1 MVHWSVCLSFT
12 FRNAAPEANNRL
24 VDRAYTEKWL
34 VSAKSSPEED
44 AAFAMRLKASRAH
57 IERYADGRTESQW
70 SRFAAREIPSKN
82 VVKAI
87 CGLGC
92 LLSWVGESERS
103 VFSV

>member
-1 MVHWSVCLSFT
+1 MRCNELWICQSVCLLPQT
-12 FRNAAPEANNRL
+12 CLAAAREANNRL

-70 SRFAAREIPSKN
+70 SRFASGKFLVR
-82 VVKAI
+82 
-87 CGLGC
+87 
-92 LLSWVGESERS
+92 
-103 VFSV
+103 

>member
-1 MVHWSVCLSFT
+1 MSFI

-57 IERYADGRTESQW
+57 IERYADGRTEDQW
-70 SRFAAREIPSKN
+70 SRLPLCEAT
-82 VVKAI
+82 
-87 CGLGC
+87 
-92 LLSWVGESERS
+92 
-103 VFSV
+103 